1 MSEAAKS
8 LGDTLE
14 ELIEKLA
21 GKDANL
27 QLIFKDLTF
36 EWTGMKAKLNG
47 AITLD
52 ILYVT
57 EKNEHPM
64 I

>member
-1 MSEAAKS
+1 ME
-8 LGDTLE
+8 DI
-14 ELIEKLA
+14 IEKLA

-27 QLIFKDLTF
+27 QLTFKDLTF
-36 EWTGMKAKLNG
+36 EWAGMITKLNG

-57 EKNEHPM
+57 EKNENPTL
-64 I
+64 